1 MEKIILLL
9 VIKVSIIMS
18 NHLQKANME
27 IEKSII
33 IVNELSDEYIDK
45 KKQIEEA
52 YSEIIIQYIDAI
64 KNDYYLDIHRTDEEL
79 FRKKFGP
86 DFNQNLLLDL
96 WVLDYNHYDFQVLYA
111 IKDID
116 HNGIPEL
123 FIGSSNGIDKV
134 NIYDIYTFNGIK
146 AVNPFDELFSKNCD
160 FGYRNCLYLYTDGI
174 LVELWR
180 TGGFHY
186 GWRFYQIAPDG
197 YHIKLLDNISEY
209 TKYEGEVY
217 YYYANELPKQ
227 SSEYFNDKCEVSYE
241 RYLQIYEKYTSGSE
255 DKISWN
261 KICEM
266 EDVNLEEQAELKEK
280 LEQDIDYTMDILTK
294 DSHEEIRQ
302 IRSGS
307 DMSAIKKISNK

>member
-9 VIKVSIIMS
+9 IIKVSIIMS

-134 NIYDIYTFNGIK
+134 NIYDIY
-146 AVNPFDELFSKNCD
+146 L
-160 FGYRNCLYLYTDGI
+160 
-174 LVELWR
+174 
-180 TGGFHY
+180 
-186 GWRFYQIAPDG
+186 
-197 YHIKLLDNISEY
+197 
-209 TKYEGEVY
+209 
-217 YYYANELPKQ
+217 
-227 SSEYFNDKCEVSYE
+227 
-241 RYLQIYEKYTSGSE
+241 
-255 DKISWN
+255 
-261 KICEM
+261 
-266 EDVNLEEQAELKEK
+266 
-280 LEQDIDYTMDILTK
+280 
-294 DSHEEIRQ
+294 
-302 IRSGS
+302 
-307 DMSAIKKISNK
+307 